1 MSAGADKRR
10 SHLRVVKPG
19 GAGGAPATPSYIRSG
34 DLRARQ
40 LLADCLADQ
49 LAEFMAHVF
58 KECAERGEPL
68 TETQRKIVTAAAMT
82 VLRSERLWRPF
93 EM

>member
-1 MSAGADKRR
+1 MDDEKKRR
-10 SHLRVVKPG
+10 RHLRVVRPG
-19 GAGGAPATPSYIRSG
+19 DTPGAPTNTRSG

-49 LAEFMAHVF
+49 LAEFMSHLF
-58 KECAERGEPL
+58 RECAAQGEPL

-82 VLRSERLWRPF
+82 VLRSEQLWRPF
-93 EM
+93 KG